1 MGELACRAHY
11 RDCSMAWQK
20 AGKQWSRQSV
30 GEGGKVESIG
40 RLAKWIPLLQ
50 WLPSYQRSWLRGD
63 IIAGLTVWALVVP
76 QAIAYAQI
84 AGLPPQ
90 AGVFASFAA
99 PLGYAIFGTSRQ
111 LIVSPTSATAAISA
125 ALVAPLAVTSD
136 PGEYATLSAGLA
148 VLCGLLFLL
157 LGRFKLGFLSQ
168 FIAPSVQAG
177 FLVGLGL
184 TIMVGQLCKV
194 LGISSED
201 GPFYQQ
207 AWHVLQS
214 LGETNGWTLALGGA
228 ALVALFVIQ
237 RIEPRIPSAL
247 LLVVASIA
255 LVSLFN
261 LDERGVEVVGNVD
274 RAIPIPKIPI
284 LAMHDLAILI
294 PGTFAIVVIGYSES
308 ISVARGFADKHHYR
322 LEPNKE
328 LTALGVSSIA
338 GGLFQG
344 FITGGGASQSAANDR
359 AGARTPVA
367 AIVLS
372 ALAFLS
378 AILLMPLFRNLP
390 QAVLGAIVINAV
402 VGFVNIAGLRRIHGL
417 RSDSFWL
424 SITALAGVLVLGILP
439 GLLLTVMISILLL
452 LGALSRPTGARVGRS
467 ASTGEFVRMAEDD
480 DTHLGTESGLLIYRP
495 DAPILFVNASWEM
508 DRIREEIERQPVPP
522 RVVVLDLAASGQLD
536 VSGLDMLAS
545 LHREL
550 AHTDQELWISEASP
564 AVTDLIGQ
572 SDLADTFS
580 AARVFQTNRDAWEA
594 YRRRYSGKKQD
605 QGGVDA

>member
-1 MGELACRAHY
+1 M
-11 RDCSMAWQK
+11 
-20 AGKQWSRQSV
+20 
-30 GEGGKVESIG
+30 ESTG
-40 RLAKWIPLLQ
+40 RLARWIPLLQ

-63 IIAGLTVWALVVP
+63 VIAGLTVWALVVP

-125 ALVAPLAVTSD
+125 ALIAPLAVTSD

-157 LGRFKLGFLSQ
+157 LGRFRLGFLSQ

-184 TIMVGQLCKV
+184 TIMIGQLCKV
-194 LGISSED
+194 LGIASED

-207 AWHVLQS
+207 AWHVLKS
-214 LGETNGWTLALGGA
+214 LGDTNGWTLALGAA

-237 RIEPRIPSAL
+237 RVQPRIPAAL
-247 LLVVASIA
+247 LLVVLAIVV
-255 LVSLFN
+255 VSVFN
-261 LDERGVEVVGNVD
+261 LDDHGVEVVGSVD
-274 RAIPIPKIPI
+274 RAIPVPKIPI
-284 LAMHDLAILI
+284 LSMHDLAILI

-322 LEPNKE
+322 IEPNRE

-359 AGARTPVA
+359 AGARTPLA

-402 VGFVNIAGLRRIHGL
+402 VGFVNIAALRRIRGL
-417 RSDSFWL
+417 RADSFWL
-424 SITALAGVLVLGILP
+424 SIVALIGVLVLGILP
-439 GLLLTVMISILLL
+439 GLLLTVVISILLL
-452 LGALSRPTGARVGRS
+452 LGALSRPTGTSVGRES
-467 ASTGEFVRMAEDD
+467 STGEFVRVSEDPSAAI
-480 DTHLGTESGLLIYRP
+480 EPGLLIYRP
-495 DAPILFVNASWEM
+495 DAPIMFVNASWEL

-522 RVVVLDLAASGQLD
+522 AVVVLDLAASGQFD

-550 AHTDQELWISEASP
+550 AHTGKSLWISEASP
-564 AVTDLIGQ
+564 TVANLIAQ
-572 SDLADTFS
+572 SDLADTFGAGS
-580 AARVFQTNRDAWEA
+580 IFRSNRDAWKA
-594 YRRRYSGKKQD
+594 YRDRYSGEKQD
-605 QGGVDA
+605 GVGA